1 MGTRRSVF
9 TGLIVLLALSGTS
22 AFGAGQCMG
31 APLTTYLQGG
41 FTCTEDNGILTL
53 KSFVFNG
60 APGGLNSDQI
70 FVSPLDVPGEA
81 GFMFMGNFTVQ
92 AGQNATYVLSYFIDP
107 PPIIHGEQ
115 LDLDPMGSVML
126 VEDLCVTA
134 FPCAGGNSLGKL
146 ITDNSNPPTSLHAS
160 TALAPT
166 NALGIQNTLTLNGG
180 TGGANS
186 QGFNNVTFINPEPST
201 ILLAA
206 SGLLGLLAFRSR
218 AKLRK
223 IRF

>member
-9 TGLIVLLALSGTS
+9 TGLIVLLALEGTS
-22 AFGAGQCMG
+22 AFAAGQCQG
-31 APLTTYLQGG
+31 GPLTTFLQGG
-41 FTCTEDNGILTL
+41 FTCTQDNGILTF
-53 KSFVFNG
+53 KSFAYNG
-60 APGGLNSDQI
+60 PLSSDQI
-70 FVSPLDVPGEA
+70 FVSPLDVPGEV
-81 GFMFMGNFTVQ
+81 GFLLMGNFTVQ

-146 ITDNSNPPTSLHAS
+146 TATTGNTMAS
-160 TALAPT
+160 TGLGNL
-166 NALGIQNTLTLNGG
+166 NALGIQNTLTLTGG
-180 TGGANS
+180 ATGANS
-186 QGFNNVTFINPEPST
+186 QGFDNVTFVNPEPST

-218 AKLRK
+218 AKLRR